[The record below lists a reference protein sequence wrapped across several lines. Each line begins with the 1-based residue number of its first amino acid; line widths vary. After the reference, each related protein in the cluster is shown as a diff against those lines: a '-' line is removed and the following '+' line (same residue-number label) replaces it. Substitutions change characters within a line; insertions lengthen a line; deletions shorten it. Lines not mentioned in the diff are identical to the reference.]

1 MGTETVRRRE
11 NGKSAVLIAGP
22 TASGKSALA
31 LSLAEA
37 DNGVI
42 INADSMQVY
51 RDLRILT
58 ARPDED
64 ETARVPHRLYGH
76 VDASE
81 PYSVG
86 RWLDDVKN
94 VLDEAALAR
103 RLPILVGG
111 TGLYFK
117 ALTEGLT
124 EIPPIPE
131 NVRIYWRDMAAA
143 EPSEALHAKLAQL
156 DPEMAERL
164 NPGDAQRIARALE
177 VVTATGKSLAAFH
190 EEASRPLIDPEDAE
204 RIVLSPERPELH
216 RRIEAR
222 FRQMAEAGAL
232 DEVAA
237 LTARNLDPQLPAMKA
252 IGVRPLAAHLSG
264 ACDLEAAISRSVVET
279 RRYAKRQLTWFRGQM
294 GDWDWR
300 EV

>member
-1 MGTETVRRRE
+1 M
-11 NGKSAVLIAGP
+11 AVAI
-22 TASGKSALA
+22 
-31 LSLAEA
+31 AEA
-37 DNGVI
+37 ENGVI
-42 INADSMQVY
+42 VNADSMQVY

-64 ETARVPHRLYGH
+64 ETACVPHRLYGH
-76 VDASE
+76 VDAGE

-86 RWLDDVKN
+86 RWLDDVAS
-94 VLDEAALAR
+94 VLEEAAR
-103 RLPILVGG
+103 EGRLPILVGG

-131 NVRIYWRDMAAA
+131 NVRIYWRDMAAM
-143 EPSEALHAKLAQL
+143 EPSEALHAKLVQL
-156 DPEMAERL
+156 DPVMAERL
-164 NPGDAQRIARALE
+164 NPADAQRIARALE

-190 EEASRPLIDPEDAE
+190 EEASRPLIDPENTE
-204 RIVLSPERPELH
+204 RIVLSPQRPELH
-216 RRIEAR
+216 RRIEQR
-222 FRQMAEAGAL
+222 FRHMVDAGAL

-252 IGVRPLAAHLSG
+252 IGVRPLAAHLAG
-264 ACDLEAAISRSVVET
+264 TCNLEAAIARSVVET

-294 GDWDWR
+294 ADWVWR
-300 EV
+300 DV

>member
-1 MGTETVRRRE
+1 MAIAEAE
-11 NGKSAVLIAGP
+11 NG
-22 TASGKSALA
+22 
-31 LSLAEA
+31 
-37 DNGVI
+37 I
-42 INADSMQVY
+42 IVNADSMQVY

-58 ARPDED
+58 ARPDEA
-64 ETARVPHRLYGH
+64 EAARVPHRLYGH
-76 VDASE
+76 VDAAE

-86 RWLDDVKN
+86 RWLEDVAV
-94 VLDEAALAR
+94 VLEEAAR
-103 RLPILVGG
+103 DGRLPILVGG

-131 NVRIYWRDMAAA
+131 NVRIYWRDMAATA
-143 EPSEALHAKLAQL
+143 PPETLYAKLVQL
-156 DPEMAERL
+156 DPVMAERL
-164 NPGDAQRIARALE
+164 NPADSQRIARALE

-190 EEASRPLIDPEDAE
+190 EEASLPLLDPENAE
-204 RIVLSPERPELH
+204 KIVLSPERPELH
-216 RRIEAR
+216 RRIERR
-222 FRQMAEAGAL
+222 FRHMVEAGAL

-264 ACDLEAAISRSVVET
+264 TCDLEAAISRSVVET

-294 GDWDWR
+294 SDWDWR
-300 EV
+300 QV